1 MTTAT
6 SWETRHIRQEF
17 FDLFTDLGAETA
29 AKRGYHDMHEAAQQ
43 AVISDFADN
52 LRAMIEELE
61 MPADST
67 PFAQSVMQEYLR
79 EVDWYELAE
88 EFIKAGE

>member
-43 AVISDFADN
+43 AVINEFADD
-52 LRAMIEELE
+52 LQAIIEELE
-61 MPADST
+61 VPAATT
-67 PFAQSVMQEYLR
+67 PFAQNVVREYLR

>member
-17 FDLFTDLGAETA
+17 FDLFAELGAEYA
-29 AKRGYHDMHEAAQQ
+29 AQQGYHDMHEAAQQ
-43 AVISDFADN
+43 AVINDFADG
-52 LRAMIEELE
+52 LQAMIEDME
-61 MPADST
+61 MATIPT

-88 EFIKAGE
+88 EFIKAGQ